1 MNKDKA
7 NDRIK
12 ELKRLKHC
20 LEFDLTC
27 NGIINY
33 GPIMNITNRSKNYD
47 YIHLVD
53 WTYHDSDRWHA

>member
-33 GPIMNITNRSKNYD
+33 GPIMKELDKVNAELKKLEEKYEF
-47 YIHLVD
+47 
-53 WTYHDSDRWHA
+53 TYSQKKS

>member
-20 LEFDLTC
+20 LEIDLTC

-33 GPIMNITNRSKNYD
+33 GPIMKELDKVNAELKKLEEKYEND
-47 YIHLVD
+47 
-53 WTYHDSDRWHA
+53 

>member
-33 GPIMNITNRSKNYD
+33 GPIMKELDKVNAELKKNILMQRRLNLDAS
-47 YIHLVD
+47 I
-53 WTYHDSDRWHA
+53 